1 LRVLEKYFPWWLEKN
16 LLNFPHLASLTEL
29 LLRRVEIRS
38 VKRGLYL
45 VKIKGIGEIF
55 SWYDGIIY
63 FLEIYRDNVY
73 GYFKIRK
80 GDVVIDIGANVG
92 MFTVRAAKAVGER
105 GLVIAV
111 EPHPGNITLLYRNI
125 KRLNLRNVLVLEKAL
140 GSNKRKAKL
149 FLATPGTSSLVEK
162 GEGRPFLWVE
172 VDTLDN
178 ILSELG
184 VKKVDLIKIDAEGS
198 EVEIL
203 KGAQKTL
210 NSKKVKLAIAAYH
223 YLPNGKPEL
232 SEIMTLLKSK
242 GFFCKTRN
250 SYVYAKKV

>member
-1 LRVLEKYFPWWLEKN
+1 
-16 LLNFPHLASLTEL
+16 LLNFPYLAELTEL
-29 LLRRVEIRS
+29 LLRGVEIKG
-38 VKRGLYL
+38 VGRGLYL

-55 SWYDGIIY
+55 SWYDGITS

-92 MFTVRAAKAVGER
+92 MFTVKAAKAVGEK

-111 EPHPGNITLLYRNI
+111 EPHPENITLLYRNI
-125 KRLNLRNVLVLEKAL
+125 ERLKLQNVKVIRKAL
-140 GSNKRKAKL
+140 GSGKRKAKL
-149 FLATPGTSSLVEK
+149 FLATPGTSSLVEREEK
-162 GEGRPFLWVE
+162 PFLWVE

-178 ILSELG
+178 LLSELRIR
-184 VKKVDLIKIDAEGS
+184 KVDLIKIDTEGS

-210 NSKKVKLAIAAYH
+210 NSKKVKLVIAAYH
-223 YLPNGKPEL
+223 DLPNGKPEL
-232 SEIMTLLKSK
+232 NEIMTLLKSK
-242 GFFCKTRN
+242 GFICKTKN